1 MKVTFNFGCATCAHR
16 SVCKYKEE
24 TEEIMKNIQ
33 SKVDK
38 LGEANEHLELNVVC
52 SKHKY

>member
-1 MKVTFNFGCATCAHR
+1 MKVTFSFGCGSCAHR

-24 TEEIMKNIQ
+24 TEELMKDIQ

-38 LGEANEHLELNVVC
+38 LNKESEHLKLNIVC
-52 SKHKY
+52 AKHKY